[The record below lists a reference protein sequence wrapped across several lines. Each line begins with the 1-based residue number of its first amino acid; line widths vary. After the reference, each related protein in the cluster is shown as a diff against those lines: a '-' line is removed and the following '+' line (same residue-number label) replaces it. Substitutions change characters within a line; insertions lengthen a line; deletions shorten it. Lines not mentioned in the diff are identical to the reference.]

1 MIDEQK
7 INKSFDDF
15 EAAVK
20 SKGATVATALPA
32 AVDACGVW
40 HSIRGTVDTI
50 INGLKAIGSIFP
62 IAKKAADVLD
72 TLKNLL
78 NTLCP

>member
-20 SKGATVATALPA
+20 SNGATVAAAIPA
-32 AVDACGVW
+32 AVDPCGMW
-40 HSIRGTVDTI
+40 HNIRATVDVI
-50 INGLKAIGSIFP
+50 ITGLKAIGIIFP

-78 NTLCP
+78 NKLCP